1 MNILDRLNY
10 QGYTAYWGPVI
21 STIGDM
27 NISFTKKYINIYF
40 SYTSRTGLLNYHPGY
55 QYSDSCGS
63 GSVSVPDFK

>member
-21 STIGDM
+21 STLSGM
-27 NISFTKKYINIYF
+27 YVTFNKNYLNISFN
-40 SYTSRTGLLNYHPGY
+40 YTSRTGLLNYHPGY

-63 GSVSVPDFK
+63 GSVPVPDFK